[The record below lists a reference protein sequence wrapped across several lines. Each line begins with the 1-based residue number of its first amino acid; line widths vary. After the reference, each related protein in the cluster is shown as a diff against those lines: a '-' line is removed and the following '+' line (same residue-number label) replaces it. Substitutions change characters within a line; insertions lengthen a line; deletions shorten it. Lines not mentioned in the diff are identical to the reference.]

1 MPKKRN
7 SEPLWG
13 LFWFYLIV
21 HTPRYIEKIPA
32 RWADGPRIVYPRT
45 DFDRFSPEN
54 HGKTP
59 IKWWYLTATC
69 STVFFCISECILIAR
84 DSKVKC
90 KGEGSTRYASTAK
103 IKTLRACILGGWPLG
118 GLSRIFPWVL
128 GVFVLIEHWSHAG
141 SLFLPLLWPFVF
153 AATSAGILA
162 RYHGDGKI
170 KTSDFTEWLFTLK
183 IPFRKIRKTM
193 SLPYGRDIRRKH
205 PSVYKIVRV
214 CV

>member
-1 MPKKRN
+1 M
-7 SEPLWG
+7 S
-13 LFWFYLIV
+13 
-21 HTPRYIEKIPA
+21 
-32 RWADGPRIVYPRT
+32 RWTSNCLPT
-45 DFDRFSPEN
+45 DRFRPFFTGESWKN
-54 HGKTP
+54 TNKMM
-59 IKWWYLTATC
+59 IFDSDLFYSFFLYLW
-69 STVFFCISECILIAR
+69 VYLIAR

-103 IKTLRACILGGWPLG
+103 IKTLRACILRGWPLG